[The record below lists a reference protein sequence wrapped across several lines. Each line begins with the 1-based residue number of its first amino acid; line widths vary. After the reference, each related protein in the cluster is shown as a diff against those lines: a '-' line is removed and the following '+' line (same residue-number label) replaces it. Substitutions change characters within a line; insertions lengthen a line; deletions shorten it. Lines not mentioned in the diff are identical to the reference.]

1 MVAVAPGWG
10 DHLWVGMTSQY
21 VISQLGQLRLQSFD
35 SVAWV
40 AGRASSLQK
49 NGVVGCWHGYLSGGW
64 CRLAYDPADATA
76 TWVVLEKGPLTDV
89 CVLLDMQIHTH
100 V

>member
-1 MVAVAPGWG
+1 MVVVAPGWG

-49 NGVVGCWHGYLSGGW
+49 TEWWGAGMVICLEGG
-64 CRLAYDPADATA
+64 ADLHMTQ
-76 TWVVLEKGPLTDV
+76 LMPLPPG
-89 CVLLDMQIHTH
+89 
-100 V
+100 